1 VRAGRIKALVWGT
14 ILLGLSATAS
24 AQVFEAREF
33 DDPENASR
41 YRSLISELR
50 CLVCQ
55 NQNLADSN
63 ADLAA
68 DLRQLTYDMIREG
81 KSDAEII
88 DFMVARYGEF
98 VLYRP
103 PLKPNTALLWGG
115 PLLLFALGIWL
126 LLRQLRRRASVK
138 VDTESIPEE
147 ERAHLRR
154 MLDDKDSG
162 ADRDPIR

>member
-1 VRAGRIKALVWGT
+1 MNLRRVIVP
-14 ILLGLSATAS
+14 LSAALLLAMIGNAA

-33 DDPENASR
+33 ERPEDARR
-41 YRSLISELR
+41 YQALVSELR

-63 ADLAA
+63 APLAA

-88 DFMVARYGEF
+88 DFMVARYGDF

-103 PLKPNTALLWGG
+103 PFKPATAVLWGG
-115 PLLLFALGIWL
+115 PFLLLALGLWL
-126 LLRQLRRRASVK
+126 LLRQLRRRAQIQSGE
-138 VDTESIPEE
+138 TTLSAE
-147 ERAHLRR
+147 ERARLQS
-154 MLDDKDSG
+154 MLDKGESG
-162 ADRDPIR
+162 KRSAADE

>member
-1 VRAGRIKALVWGT
+1 MKRGRVST
-14 ILLGLSATAS
+14 LLSGVLLLAIAAAAS

-41 YRSLISELR
+41 YKALIRELR

-68 DLRQLTYDMIREG
+68 DLRQLTYDMIQEG

-103 PLKPNTALLWGG
+103 PFKPNTVLLWGG
-115 PLLLFALGIWL
+115 PLLLLVLGIWL
-126 LLRQLRRRASVK
+126 LLRQLRRRASVT
-138 VDTESIPEE
+138 VETDSLPADQ
-147 ERAHLRR
+147 RARLQR
-154 MLDDKDSG
+154 MLEDESS
-162 ADRDPIR
+162 DPPRGPAP